1 MLRKIFNTAI
11 ALSIAASPLSASAAD
26 RYYFRFAAPES
37 LNVSLPPVDPGD
49 DDVEYGVGND
59 IVAEFVAA
67 SGYDFS
73 KRIPVATQDV
83 VSWVKDSGAVPS
95 GLQLDASAGVFSGK
109 PGRPTDVPLVA
120 LYHGFDSAGH
130 KIARAEI
137 HFTVFDPVGP
147 SVSLD
152 YYSHVGT
159 YFYADIPN
167 PQGATVF
174 SWEPVSS
181 LPDGMTL
188 INSSLQGTPT
198 KSGSYDVGLR
208 GYDYL
213 GREIAFAI
221 GTYLVEDGPKV
232 EQVLAGGSIS
242 STFADQSVDKAINES
257 FSVTPT
263 VRHALGPVTYRL
275 VPATARPAGVTF
287 SSATGALKGVYDAF
301 DTSASFQ
308 IEARDSYDGTVGI
321 SNSFKLTT
329 LPARLDLSA
338 MPNLSGTVG
347 IGYFRKLTSSGVVS
361 GASWSILQGSLPEPL
376 KLDPTNG
383 TISGVPTKTE
393 IQSGIVIGVSGP
405 GMTPAQSSP
414 FSFQIYGENIA
425 ATLTDKHVRVG
436 VPFETA
442 GITVT
447 SGASEGYSVSA
458 SSLPAGATINLTT
471 GVISAPDGVAV
482 AGNYDQQIKVT
493 APGRETSFGQVL
505 RVYNPLKPAY
515 GDQTVVRHES
525 IGVYPTN
532 ADDSVAGS
540 VRYVLN
546 AVDGGA
552 IPSWVGFSNT
562 TGRLVAGPENKSLAG
577 NAFGPFV
584 VTATD
589 TLNSGSSEPFS
600 IKVEERAAIKVPLDN
615 KGVQRFVPNYYWF
628 AGHDNTYGTYKYEFA
643 NAPEGFPS
651 TLSISQYGYL
661 QGTTDDAVGT
671 IYSGLQVK
679 VTDSEGFVGLSDPFN
694 LVVRAPDA
702 LGGLAGSLDKNIE
715 WTAGQAFS
723 LSLPALSN
731 GYGKSTY
738 AFDTSVSGINLSDAT
753 VGTVEGSVSAVG
765 TYQVPFTVGDET
777 SRSPAHGLLTVKI
790 NPQPELAPVVD
801 LVANRASAMTETVP
815 VVTGGT
821 VPLSFSLAGV
831 LPRGVTYTNGVLS
844 GVPEQEG
851 EFPLSVTVT
860 DAAGVQRQVGFSF
873 KVGAPLTLALTY
885 GTETPTAEY
894 GRYSYVTPTLTN
906 ILNKTSQITWT
917 SSGTMPSGMD
927 LNTTTGQIVGVPSQ
941 TGWFRGVKI
950 TATEIDGRAATAEFD
965 IFVTRFGQIS
975 FDTTEFK
982 HRRATPFI
990 DQIVTSNVVDP
1001 VKYISADAGGMPYG
1015 LILNGDTGTISGSF
1029 PQAGSFVVPVT
1040 AYDLADRRMTQNI
1053 AYTIVDDLTA
1063 TAQDVVLDRYVAST
1077 AAAPVVLN
1085 ATGTVVFTHKSGVLP
1100 SGLSISPT
1108 TGAVVGASDE
1118 AGTYPDV
1125 VIEAKDVDG
1134 TTAQAGPFT
1143 VLVNERAQL
1152 AMNGSDQIE
1161 FRRYDQGSAT
1171 YSSTSAIGAVTWS
1184 IAPALPAGVILDK
1197 NTGTISG
1204 TSDVKV
1210 DAATY
1215 TLTAVDSKGGP
1226 LGTTTKSVTF
1236 SVRERDQIVVSGPD
1250 SLTFTQYAVGSAS
1263 YASTYGIGQVAW
1275 SISPSLPAGITLNAS
1290 SGVISGTSDVKV
1302 DAANYTLTAV
1312 DAKGTPLG
1320 TATKVVNI
1328 AVEARAALAVG
1339 DVDPQGFVQYQA
1351 GKITL
1356 ASTSAIGAVAWS
1368 VSPALPSGL
1377 VIDTTTGSIAGTPIA
1392 KQDAADYVVTAVD
1405 SKGGEL
1411 GTAKTTVSIAV
1422 AERRAL
1428 TITNSEQQTALVGN
1442 SYTLALSADNVVGA
1456 VAWSITSGTPPT
1468 GVSFNADTGTFSGTP
1483 SVYAEVT
1490 TVVVHASDPFGG
1502 SADRTFTFA
1511 VRQDGSP
1518 MTLTASGAT
1527 TRVGQAFSIPL
1538 PVAANTIG
1546 DTTYSLASG
1555 STGLSINAKTGK
1567 ISGTPT
1573 TTFTENVIVSIKDST
1588 DRVPVSSTIT
1598 VVSVPKIVVSAPSAV
1613 ALTYNYVAPTEVA
1626 VAASQTVGA
1635 VTWSVSGVLP
1645 KGVGFNTSTGG
1656 FTGTPTEIGTFGP
1669 IYVTA
1674 ADTLSGTT
1682 KSSAISLKVEM
1693 NTDPISLAVT
1703 DFVTKAGHPVLTAA
1717 PTYGNTLGVATF
1729 FSNDLAGTGLTIAS
1743 ETGVL
1748 SGTAQ
1753 ALADQ
1758 YLNVSVRDAGTS
1770 RVTSKP
1776 LHYQVLPTMQIT
1788 VPSQIAM
1795 AALTDASPVSP
1806 TRTYVIGAA
1815 TWDALDQSVHK
1826 LPEGVVFDTATGSL
1840 KGNPQEIGTFGPFTI
1855 SSVDSLGDRGVSN
1868 SFTIKVNPGATFVGL
1883 AAATLPDA
1891 TKRTTAYSHDFKQNL
1906 TYVGMDES
1914 ELVWALGSGN
1924 PPGLTLVN
1932 GVLSGTP
1939 SKSGSYSFELS
1950 ASYGSVIAKR
1960 TYSLVVN
1967 LPQIDLQLAGA
1978 TLANAKRAVS
1988 GVDNTY
1994 TADLK
1999 AAATLKNISAS
2010 SVKYVLEPVVAG
2022 ESFPAGLSVS
2032 STGVISGTATG
2043 TAGLYAFRVTA
2054 SFVDG
2059 TDETISST
2067 ATFSIQ
2073 VVDPVNIAFNTASFS
2088 AASKR
2093 LAYDFDLGTLFDTQ
2107 ASAGVT
2113 KAQLAWSWAAASGSS
2128 LPTGLTTAAG
2138 HVTGTPA
2145 NSGTFNVVVTAS
2157 FDGRTAS
2164 KTFSLNIGLQTIALA
2179 FSGGEGVMI
2188 DGARKQSY
2196 SFNPSSDLVTL
2207 TNIQQSDLKWSVQ
2220 DVAVTGSI
2228 YAGLPAGLGINATTG
2243 VISGTPTVGGQFKFA
2258 VKATYDDTNA
2268 TAEHLEATK
2277 TYALTVAGGELKFSQ
2292 IKEGR
2297 MSACGLTTAGGVVCW
2312 GDNGYGQLGNGTNT
2326 ASTTPVTPTGLS
2338 SDVVSLSVG
2347 QYHACAVLSGGGV
2360 RCWGANDVGQL
2371 GNGLRVNSNAP
2382 VTVASISNAKT
2393 VESGLNANCVV
2404 DAVGGL
2410 KCWGANGSAELGIG
2424 NTTTPQLAPVS
2435 PTGLTSGVS
2444 QVALG
2449 SGGATCAVLTSG
2461 AARCWGYNGNSQVG
2475 NGGTSGNVTTPTV
2488 PTGLTSGVKQVSV
2501 GYNHTCATLTAGG
2514 VRCWGYN
2521 DVGQLGI
2528 NSTTRQN
2535 APAALT
2541 LLTANATQVDA
2552 GYGYTCV
2559 VMTAGGVK
2567 CFGSNENGRLG
2578 DGTQTKAIAPVDS
2591 TKFDGLGIKQIATDR
2606 YFYADGFTCGI
2617 SGSDTGM
2624 CIGNNS
2630 YGQLGNSSVAKPGS
2644 SLSAVQVGD

>member
-1 MLRKIFNTAI
+1 MLRKIFHTAI
-11 ALSIAASPLSASAAD
+11 AVSIAATPLSASAAD

-37 LNVSLPPVDPGD
+37 LNISIPPVDPGD

-83 VSWVKDSGAVPS
+83 VSWVKDSGAVPT
-95 GLQLDASAGVFSGK
+95 GLQLDVSAGVFH
-109 PGRPTDVPLVA
+109 GRPGQPTGSPFVA
-120 LYHGFDSAGH
+120 LYHGFDAAGH

-159 YFYADIPN
+159 YFYANVPN

-174 SWEPVSS
+174 SWEPVSA

-198 KSGSYDVGLR
+198 KAGAYDVGLR

-221 GTYLVEDGPKV
+221 GSFLVEAGPKV
-232 EQVLAGGSIS
+232 EQLMGDGAIS
-242 STFADQSVDKAINES
+242 STFADQSVDKAVNES
-257 FSVTPT
+257 FSITPT

-287 SSATGALKGVYDAF
+287 SSATGALKGVYDDF
-301 DTSASFQ
+301 DTSAAFR

-338 MPNLSGTVG
+338 MPDLSGTVG
-347 IGYFRKLTSSGVVS
+347 IGYFRKLTSPSVVA
-361 GASWSILQGSLPEPL
+361 GATWSILQGSLPESL
-376 KLDPTNG
+376 KLDQING

-414 FSFQIYGENIA
+414 FAFQVYGESIA
-425 ATLTDKHVRVG
+425 ATLTDKHIRVG

-447 SGASEGYSVSA
+447 SGGSEGYTVST
-458 SSLPAGATINLTT
+458 SSLPAGTTINPTT
-471 GVISAPDGVAV
+471 GVISAPEGVAV

-493 APGRETSFGQVL
+493 TPGRETSFGQVL
-505 RVYNPLKPAY
+505 RVYNPLKPTY

-525 IGVYPTN
+525 IGIYPTN
-532 ADDSVAGS
+532 AEDSVAGA
-540 VRYVLN
+540 VRYALN

-552 IPSWVGFSNT
+552 IPSWIDFSSS
-562 TGRLVAGPENKSLAG
+562 TGRLVASPENKSLADKT
-577 NAFGPFV
+577 FGPFV

-589 TLNSGSSEPFS
+589 TLNSGASEPFS
-600 IKVEERAAIKVPLDN
+600 VQVSERAAIKVPLDN

-643 NAPEGFPS
+643 NAPQGFPS

-702 LGGLAGSLDKNIE
+702 LSGLAGSLDKSIE

-738 AFDTSVSGINLSDAT
+738 AFDTSVSGVTLSDAT
-753 VGTVEGSVSAVG
+753 VGTVDGSISTVG

-777 SRSPAHGLLTVKI
+777 ARSPAHGILTVKI
-790 NPQPELAPVVD
+790 NPQPELAPGGDV
-801 LVANRASAMTETVP
+801 LANRATALSEAVP

-821 VPLSFSLAGV
+821 APLSFNLAGV
-831 LPRGVTYTNGVLS
+831 LPRGMSYTNGILS
-844 GVPEQEG
+844 GAPEQEG

-860 DAAGVQRQVGFSF
+860 DAAGAQRQVGFSL
-873 KVGAPLTLALTY
+873 KVGAPLPLALTY
-885 GTETPTAEY
+885 GEDTPMPEY
-894 GRYSYVTPTLTN
+894 GRYGYVIPTLTN
-906 ILNKTSQITWT
+906 ILNKTSPITWT
-917 SSGTMPSGMD
+917 SSGAMPSGMN
-927 LNTTTGQIVGVPSQ
+927 LNTTNGQIVGVPSQ

-950 TATEIDGRAATAEFD
+950 TATEIEGRSATAEFD

-975 FDTTEFK
+975 FDTKEFK

-990 DQIVTSNVVDP
+990 DRIVTSNGVDP
-1001 VKYISADAGGMPYG
+1001 VKYVSADADGIPYG

-1029 PQAGSFVVPVT
+1029 PAAGSYVVPVT
-1040 AYDLADRRMTQNI
+1040 AYDLADRRMTQDI
-1053 AYTIVDDLTA
+1053 AYLIVDDLVA
-1063 TAQDVVLDRYVAST
+1063 NAGDVVLDRYVPSS
-1077 AAAPVVLN
+1077 AAAPVVQN
-1085 ATGTVVFTHKSGVLP
+1085 AIGTVTFTQKSGTLP
-1100 SGLSISPT
+1100 AGLSISPT

-1118 AGTYPDV
+1118 AGSYPGIV
-1125 VIEAKDVDG
+1125 VEAKDVDG

-1143 VLVNERAQL
+1143 VIVNERAQL
-1152 AMNGSDQIE
+1152 VMTGSDQIE
-1161 FRRYDQGSAT
+1161 FRRYDQGTAA
-1171 YSSTSAIGAVTWS
+1171 YSTTSAIGTVTWS
-1184 IAPALPAGVILDK
+1184 IAPALPTGVSFDK
-1197 NTGTISG
+1197 NTGSISG

-1210 DAATY
+1210 DAASY
-1215 TLTAVDSKGGP
+1215 TLTAVDSKGGA
-1226 LGTTTKSVTF
+1226 LGTATKQVTF
-1236 SVRERDQIVVSGPD
+1236 SVRERDQIAISGSD
-1250 SLTFTQYAVGSAS
+1250 SLTFTQFAAASAS
-1263 YASTYGIGQVAW
+1263 FASTYGIGQVVW
-1275 SISPSLPAGITLNAS
+1275 SVSPALPAGITLNAS
-1290 SGVISGTSDVKV
+1290 SGVISGISDVKV
-1302 DAANYTLTAV
+1302 DAASYTLTAV
-1312 DAKGTPLG
+1312 DSKGGPLG
-1320 TATKVVNI
+1320 TATKVVSI
-1328 AVEARAALAVG
+1328 GVDARAALAVG
-1339 DVDPQGFVQYQA
+1339 DVDPQGFVQYQP

-1356 ASTSAIGAVAWS
+1356 ASTSAIGAVNWS

-1377 VIDTTTGSIAGTPIA
+1377 VIDATTGAIAGTPVA
-1392 KQDAADYVVTAVD
+1392 KQDAADYVVTAAD

-1411 GTAKTTVSIAV
+1411 GTARTTVSIAV
-1422 AERRAL
+1422 AERLPL
-1428 TITNSEQQTALVGN
+1428 TITNAEQQTALLGN

-1456 VAWSITSGTPPT
+1456 VAWSVTSGTPPT
-1468 GVSFNADTGTFSGTP
+1468 GISFDAGTGTFSGTP
-1483 SVYAEVT
+1483 SVYAEVA
-1490 TVVVHASDPFGG
+1490 TVVVHASDLFGG

-1511 VRQDGSP
+1511 VKQDGSP
-1518 MTLTASGAT
+1518 MTLTASGST
-1527 TRVGQAFSIPL
+1527 TRVGQAFAIPL
-1538 PVAANTIG
+1538 PVAANTVG
-1546 DTTYSLASG
+1546 DTTFSLASG
-1555 STGLSINAKTGK
+1555 TTGLSINAKTGK

-1573 TTFTENVIVSIKDST
+1573 TTFTENVTVSIKDST
-1588 DRVPVSSTIT
+1588 DRLPVSSTIT
-1598 VVSVPKIVVSAPSAV
+1598 VVSVPKIVVTAPSSV
-1613 ALTYNYVAPTEVA
+1613 ALTYNYVAPAEAA
-1626 VAASQTVGA
+1626 VAAAQTVGA

-1674 ADTLSGTT
+1674 ADTLSGAT

-1693 NTDPISLAVT
+1693 NADPISLAVT
-1703 DFVTKAGHPVLTAA
+1703 DFATKVGYPVLTAL
-1717 PTYGNTLGVATF
+1717 PTYGNTLGAATF
-1729 FSNDLAGTGLTIAS
+1729 FSNDLAGTGLAIS
-1743 ETGVL
+1743 PQTGVL

-1758 YLNVSVRDAGTS
+1758 YLNLSVRDAGTS

-1788 VPSQIAM
+1788 VPSQVSM

-1806 TRTYVIGAA
+1806 TRTYVIGGA
-1815 TWDALDQSVHK
+1815 TWDELDQSVHK
-1826 LPEGVVFDTATGSL
+1826 LPEGVVFDVSTGTL
-1840 KGNPQEIGTFGPFTI
+1840 KGNPQEIGSFGPFTI
-1855 SSVDSLGDRGVSN
+1855 SSVDSLGDRGTSN

-1883 AAATLPDA
+1883 AATTLPDA
-1891 TKRTTAYSHDFKQNL
+1891 TKRTTAYSYDFKQNL

-1914 ELVWALGSGN
+1914 ELTWALGSGN

-1932 GVLSGTP
+1932 GILSGTP
-1939 SKSGSYSFELS
+1939 SKSGTYSFEVS
-1950 ASYGSVIAKR
+1950 ASYGGVIAKR

-1988 GVDNTY
+1988 GVDNGY
-1994 TADLK
+1994 ASDLK
-1999 AAATLKNISAS
+1999 TAATLKNITAS
-2010 SVKYVLEPVVAG
+2010 SVKYALEPAVAG
-2022 ESFPAGLSVS
+2022 ESFPAGLAVS
-2032 STGVISGTATG
+2032 SSGVISGTATG
-2043 TAGLYAFRVTA
+2043 AAGIHTFRVTA
-2054 SFVDG
+2054 SFADG

-2073 VVDPVNIAFNTASFS
+2073 VVDPVNIAFNAASFS

-2093 LAYDFDLGTLFDTQ
+2093 LAYDFDLGSLLDEQ
-2107 ASAGVT
+2107 VLAGVT
-2113 KAQLAWSWAAASGSS
+2113 KAQIAWSWAAASGSS
-2128 LPTGLTTAAG
+2128 LPAGLTITAG
-2138 HVTGTPA
+2138 RVTGTPT
-2145 NSGTFNVVVTAS
+2145 NSGTFNLVVTAS
-2157 FDGRTAS
+2157 FDGRTVS
-2164 KTFSLNIGLQTIALA
+2164 KTISLNIGLQAIALA
-2179 FSGGEGVMI
+2179 FSGGEGAMV

-2196 SFNPSSDLVTL
+2196 SFNASSDIVTL

-2220 DVAVTGSI
+2220 DVAVTGST
-2228 YAGLPAGLGINATTG
+2228 YAGLPAGMGINATTG
-2243 VISGTPTVGGQFKFA
+2243 LISGTPTVGGQFKFA
-2258 VKATYDDTNA
+2258 VKATYDDANA
-2268 TAEHLEATK
+2268 TAEHIEATK
-2277 TYALTVAGGELKFSQ
+2277 TYALTIAGGELKFSQ

-2312 GDNGYGQLGNGTNT
+2312 GDNAYGQLGNGSNT

-2338 SDVVSLSVG
+2338 SGVVSLSVG
-2347 QYHACAVLSGGGV
+2347 QYHACAVLGGGGV

-2393 VESGLNANCVV
+2393 IESGLNANCVV

-2461 AARCWGYNGNSQVG
+2461 AARCWGANGNSQVG
-2475 NGGTSGNVTTPTV
+2475 NGGASGNVTTPTV
-2488 PTGLTSGVKQVSV
+2488 PTGLTSGVKQISV

-2535 APAALT
+2535 TPVALP
-2541 LLTANATQVDA
+2541 LLTTSVTQVDA

-2578 DGTQTKAIAPVDS
+2578 DGTQNKAIAPVDS
-2591 TKFDGLGIKQIATDR
+2591 TRFDGLGIKQIATDR

-2624 CIGNNS
+2624 CLGNNS

-2644 SLSAVQVGD
+2644 SFSAVQVGD